1 MMFSRLNSCV
11 LSLLF
16 VTNVAHGGFPP
27 SWYMNA
33 LEKAD
38 PNTLGY
44 VARFEEGACLIT
56 ERELKDAV
64 ANIIKGSEIEPKPGR
79 RGEVHLSVG
88 VRCLDV
94 DQKSVFSLSIRFGRK
109 DSDST
114 VLYVK
119 DYGEIFSAMEAETVL
134 HNIKIAVEAA
144 MTDYTL
150 ANFDR

>member
-1 MMFSRLNSCV
+1 MFSRLNLCV
-11 LSLLF
+11 LALLL
-16 VTNVAHGGFPP
+16 VSNVAHGGFPP

-38 PNTLGY
+38 PNTLDY
-44 VARFEEGACLIT
+44 VARFEEDACVIT

-64 ANIIKGSEIEPKPGR
+64 ASVIKESEVEPKPGR
-79 RGEVHLSVG
+79 RGEVHLSVS

-94 DQKSVFSLSIRFGRK
+94 DQTSVFSLAIQFGRK

-119 DYGEIFSAMEAETVL
+119 DYGEIFAAMEADVVL
-134 HNIKIAVEAA
+134 QNTKTAVEAA

>member
-1 MMFSRLNSCV
+1 MFSRLSLCV
-11 LSLLF
+11 LALLL
-16 VTNVAHGGFPP
+16 VTSAAHGGFPP
-27 SWYMNA
+27 SWYMSA

-38 PNTLGY
+38 PNILDY
-44 VARFEEGACLIT
+44 VAGFKEDACVIT

-64 ANIIKGSEIEPKPGR
+64 ASVIKGSEVEPKPGR
-79 RGEVHLSVG
+79 RGEVHLSVS
-88 VRCLDV
+88 VRCLNV
-94 DQKSVFSLSIRFGRK
+94 DQTSVFSLAIQFGSK

-119 DYGEIFSAMEAETVL
+119 DYGEMFASKEADAVL
-134 HNIKIAVEAA
+134 QTIKTAVEAA

>member
-1 MMFSRLNSCV
+1 
-11 LSLLF
+11 
-16 VTNVAHGGFPP
+16 
-27 SWYMNA
+27 MNA

-44 VARFEEGACLIT
+44 VARFEEDACVIT

-64 ANIIKGSEIEPKPGR
+64 ASVIKESEVEPKPGR
-79 RGEVHLSVG
+79 RGDVHLSVS

-94 DQKSVFSLSIRFGRK
+94 DQTSVFSLAVQFGKK

-119 DYGEIFSAMEAETVL
+119 DYGKIFAAMEADVVL
-134 HNIKIAVEAA
+134 QNTKTAVEAA